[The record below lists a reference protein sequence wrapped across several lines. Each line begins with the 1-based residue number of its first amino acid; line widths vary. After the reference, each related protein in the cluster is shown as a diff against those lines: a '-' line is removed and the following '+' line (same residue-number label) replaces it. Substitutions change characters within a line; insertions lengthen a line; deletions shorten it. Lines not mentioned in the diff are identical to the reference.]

1 MRRALFAQN
10 RTQKRARTPL
20 RHRPPARRAAL
31 RLQDGPSDIA
41 GLAAALLLHR
51 RGDVGETMPAQERL
65 ECAVGPPLV
74 AFELAQIG
82 GIEAAQ
88 AFEYSGPLPVTRRGG

>member
-10 RTQKRARTPL
+10 RTQKRACTPL
-20 RHRPPARRAAL
+20 RHRTPARGAAL

-41 GLAAALLLHR
+41 GLAAALLFHR
-51 RGDVGETMPAQERL
+51 RGDVGETMPAQQRL
-65 ECAVGPPLV
+65 EFAVGPPLG

-82 GIEAAQ
+82 GIGAAQ
-88 AFEYSGPLPVTRRGG
+88 GFEYSGPLLETR